1 MTVKIRSIALM
12 TLVAVVP
19 LAASRAQQ
27 PPTRA
32 ASTGDGVFEIS
43 QAVRGRS
50 DYQKHCSAGCHM
62 PQLTGSERAPALAG
76 DMFLQRWKGHT
87 VAELFARIRTTMPQ
101 QNPRSLSDEI
111 YIDVLAFILQSNGLP
126 SGDHVL
132 EPDPQTLGTISIAGL
147 EP

>member
-1 MTVKIRSIALM
+1 
-12 TLVAVVP
+12 
-19 LAASRAQQ
+19 
-27 PPTRA
+27 
-32 ASTGDGVFEIS
+32 
-43 QAVRGRS
+43 
-50 DYQKHCSAGCHM
+50 M

-76 DMFLQRWKGHT
+76 DVFLQRWKGHT